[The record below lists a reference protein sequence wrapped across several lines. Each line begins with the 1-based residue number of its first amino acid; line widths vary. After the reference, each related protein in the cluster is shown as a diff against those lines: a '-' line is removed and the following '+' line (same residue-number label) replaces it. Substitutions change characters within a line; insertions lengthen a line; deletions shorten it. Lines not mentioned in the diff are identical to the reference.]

1 VLRTVLGKLHRHL
14 DNPDYNLLVRS
25 HPLESRANRHY
36 HWYIVIIPKLATPAG
51 FEISTGIY
59 INSMKPE
66 DAAPILREVEP
77 SEIVAC

>member
-1 VLRTVLGKLHRHL
+1 M
-14 DNPDYNLLVRS
+14 RS

-36 HWYIVIIPKLATPAG
+36 HWYILIIPKLATPAG

-66 DAAPILREVEP
+66 DAAAILRNAEP
-77 SEIVAC
+77 AEIVS